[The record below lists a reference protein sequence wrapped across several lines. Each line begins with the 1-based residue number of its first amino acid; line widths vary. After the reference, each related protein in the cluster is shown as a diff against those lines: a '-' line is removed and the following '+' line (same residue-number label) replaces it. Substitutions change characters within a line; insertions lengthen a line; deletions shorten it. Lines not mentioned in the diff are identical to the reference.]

1 MKYSKVVAA
10 AMAAF
15 AITSSFAQPH
25 MTLDFV
31 QASGVVSPTEDIPV
45 WVRFTLDE
53 ALNFDFSQ
61 PAPYGL
67 SPDLIPTSYPSGR
80 PISKGATFVVG
91 AAPTYSLSCVPG
103 TGDCMNGA
111 YTWSFPDASDP
122 RVFGYGQNEG
132 QLKLDAG
139 SYEYLAGTFKPFGE
153 VAPGDYSLHTINFE
167 IGFLVSDPAFK
178 GLRSAYAVLASTCS
192 QSTSCAFTRTVSAV
206 PEPHPLALLAI
217 GLVLLPVSALK
228 RRK

>member
-10 AMAAF
+10 ALAAF
-15 AITSSFAQPH
+15 AVTSSYAQPH

-53 ALNFDFSQ
+53 ELNFDFSQ
-61 PAPYGL
+61 PAPYGM

-80 PISKGATFVVG
+80 PISNGATFVVG
-91 AAPTYSLSCVPG
+91 APTYSYSCVSG
-103 TGDCMNGA
+103 AGDCMNDA

-122 RVFGYGQNEG
+122 RVFGYGQNDG

-139 SYEYLAGTFKPFGE
+139 SYEYLAGTFKPRGE
-153 VAPGDYSLHTINFE
+153 VAPGDYSMHTINFE
-167 IGFLVSDPAFK
+167 IAFVVSDPAFTSS
-178 GLRSAYAVLASTCS
+178 RFAYAVLASTCS

-206 PEPHPLALLAI
+206 PEPHALVLLAI